1 MEEGEFPSLRR
12 SLQAAGGTQ
21 VGTSGMTW
29 ADLIERLTGTVMLER
44 GDYYNTMLEG
54 LWDMEWC
61 LRSLV
66 PWRLCYYPTDSP
78 KLPAAAGGGT
88 PPRPSAER
96 KAVYARLGAAATAT
110 SRDKADDEIK
120 IGRQPNSG
128 YGRP

>member
-1 MEEGEFPSLRR
+1 
-12 SLQAAGGTQ
+12 
-21 VGTSGMTW
+21 
-29 ADLIERLTGTVMLER
+29 MLER

-88 PPRPSAER
+88 PPRSSAER